1 MFADRLGDLA
11 DDVIWY
17 VAVGI
22 QAGRS
27 HDRRGG
33 TRLNIRI
40 GRCRDR
46 GLRIA
51 VSAREMVGQPGRPRA
66 APSRAPRSGI
76 DAGGA
81 TDTNQDEDATDLDIV
96 TGSDVVTLAVVSALP
111 PIGPT
116 PHIQKA

>member
-51 VSAREMVGQPGRPRA
+51 VSAREMVGQLGRQRA
-66 APSRAPRSGI
+66 EASRAPLSGI
-76 DAGGA
+76 DDGGA
-81 TDTNQDEDATDLDIV
+81 RDTKQDEEAIDKNGTAAWRERVITTV
-96 TGSDVVTLAVVSALP
+96 
-111 PIGPT
+111 
-116 PHIQKA
+116 